1 MTENYSKHVVA
12 DAMQPIIDL
21 DVPSALR
28 ESIERQSRNLMALAS
43 SLLTAGM
50 DEQRVRTVIGQACA
64 SYRDELVTTILT
76 LRERYE
82 S

>member
-1 MTENYSKHVVA
+1 MTGSCSEHVVA

-50 DEQRVRTVIGQACA
+50 DEQRVRAVIGQACA
-64 SYRDELVTTILT
+64 SYRDELITTILT